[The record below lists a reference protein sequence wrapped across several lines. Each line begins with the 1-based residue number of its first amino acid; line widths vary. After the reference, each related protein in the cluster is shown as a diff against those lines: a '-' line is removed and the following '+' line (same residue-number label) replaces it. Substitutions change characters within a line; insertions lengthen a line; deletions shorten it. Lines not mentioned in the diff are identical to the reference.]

1 MKVRWGHVR
10 LQPHR
15 FVQFAQFQPD
25 RAPQVDGHDF
35 PGIDF
40 ERLVTVA
47 ERRLDFSQVF
57 VGRGPRQIDVR
68 RVRAAF
74 DGRVAVLDG
83 TWRIPQPLPCDA
95 AQGVGLA
102 RLLFAGQNEVRVGRR
117 AAVGRLEI
125 RQPLLPGIQ
134 LQVDHPPAGQGGAFA
149 FRTEG
154 FSTIYQWRSLAA
166 SFWKYWIDV
175 R

>member
-15 FVQFAQFQPD
+15 FVQVAQFQPD

-35 PGIDF
+35 LGIDF

-47 ERRLDFSQVF
+47 ER
-57 VGRGPRQIDVR
+57 
-68 RVRAAF
+68 
-74 DGRVAVLDG
+74 
-83 TWRIPQPLPCDA
+83 
-95 AQGVGLA
+95 
-102 RLLFAGQNEVRVGRR
+102 
-117 AAVGRLEI
+117 RLEI